1 MDNGRD
7 NGESYDVKGTL
18 CLFGGLAML
27 VVGTGLIVSHPAI
40 RKYLGQMGLT
50 DMVQAAAPDLERYLK
65 LRSM

>member
-1 MDNGRD
+1 MD

-18 CLFGGLAML
+18 CLFGGLALL
-27 VVGTGLIVSHPAI
+27 VVGTGMIISHPSI

-50 DMVQAAAPDLERYLK
+50 DMAQAAIPDIERYLK